1 MNPRSYGG
9 TQKLRKIFI
18 YKLLLPFLILFLF
31 SSLGPSKRR
40 YDEGSFSKRKRCLS
54 SHKNRGATSNFSL
67 GQPQRIYCIFCS
79 FQTTFFT
86 KKLQT
91 SARFELG
98 LLELKASTLTTR
110 PPPQTYLQNC
120 FEKCALLKVP
130 FRHSAIFNSLKKIS
144 KVLTILSKRMKDYFT
159 NSVTRFGENFATLAT
174 FF

>member
-1 MNPRSYGG
+1 MAAPKNSVKFLSTNYCCPFSSYFYLVPQVPRSVDMM
-9 TQKLRKIFI
+9 RD
-18 YKLLLPFLILFLF
+18 LFQ
-31 SSLGPSKRR
+31 R
-40 YDEGSFSKRKRCLS
+40 EKRCLS

-91 SARFELG
+91 SAGFELG

-159 NSVTRFGENFATLAT
+159 NSVTRFGENFATLAKL
-174 FF
+174 